1 MKNIGEE
8 MKYKLVD
15 GIKIPIWD
23 ESYDIL
29 LCNLRQELWA
39 ELYHKTTN
47 QMLTMRNISSVV
59 NTKLTKVV
67 VDTFESKIDNVS
79 YVVDFKVD
87 LKLSYMRNVRN
98 RISDIGK
105 QIWYKV
111 KSIKL

>member
-8 MKYKLVD
+8 IKYKLVD
-15 GIKIPIWD
+15 GIKILIWNK
-23 ESYDIL
+23 SPGIL
-29 LCNLRQELWA
+29 LCNLRQELWV
-39 ELYHKTTN
+39 ELYQKTIT
-47 QMLTMRNISSVV
+47 QILTMRNISSVV

-67 VDTFESKIDNVS
+67 VDTFDSKIDNVS

>member
-1 MKNIGEE
+1 MKNIGKG

-15 GIKIPIWD
+15 GIKIPIWNGG
-23 ESYDIL
+23 YDIL
-29 LCNLRQELWA
+29 SSNLRQELWA

-47 QMLTMRNISSVV
+47 QMLTMRNVSSVV
-59 NTKLTKVV
+59 NTKLTKIV
-67 VDTFESKIDNVS
+67 VDIFESKIDNVS

-87 LKLSYMRNVRN
+87 LNVRN

-111 KSIKL
+111 KSIIL